1 MSFWQVRGL
10 FLKLAVQ
17 SESICGLF
25 LLIRC
30 LTVQQS
36 GPESWAT
43 PQLKAPSLWDIIAC
57 IIPRKSAAF
66 FASLCKKWIMDHNTA
81 HLRLFLHWF
90 CLVNYKLDLKISAF
104 CHCWKSRL
112 QCKAVWIA
120 SRWQPSLMHL
130 DMKSLLK
137 ERKEREKERKKTGK
151 KPTKK
156 SHTMFIVF
164 YSFCIVLICFSFA
177 AYL

>member
-1 MSFWQVRGL
+1 MSHCATIRPWIMSHT
-10 FLKLAVQ
+10 AVEG
-17 SESICGLF
+17 SFAL
-25 LLIRC
+25 RHN
-30 LTVQQS
+30 
-36 GPESWAT
+36 
-43 PQLKAPSLWDIIAC
+43 SLYNPKEISC
-57 IIPRKSAAF
+57 FFFFFF

-130 DMKSLLK
+130 DMKSLL
-137 ERKEREKERKKTGK
+137 RGEKERKKTGK

>member
-57 IIPRKSAAF
+57 IIPRKSAAL

-130 DMKSLLK
+130 DMKSLL
-137 ERKEREKERKKTGK
+137 RGEKERKKTGK